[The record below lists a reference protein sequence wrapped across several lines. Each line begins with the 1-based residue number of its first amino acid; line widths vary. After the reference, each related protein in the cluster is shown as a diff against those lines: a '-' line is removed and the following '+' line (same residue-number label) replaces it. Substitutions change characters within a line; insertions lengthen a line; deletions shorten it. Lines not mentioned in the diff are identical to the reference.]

1 MTTIATV
8 LKTRAAY
15 LSAAE
20 ALDDTKERIWEKHY
34 GDVAADDDGDYSER
48 GPAYQAE
55 MAAADLGALVKR
67 RDDLRE
73 EMVAAFLNA
82 TDQPREM
89 RLLMPKLRIADKMG
103 GKVREDLIGL
113 ILKASPVAMRGGR

>member
-1 MTTIATV
+1 MTTITTV

-15 LSAAE
+15 LAA
-20 ALDDTKERIWEKHY
+20 AKTLDDTKERIWEKHY
-34 GDVAADDDGDYSER
+34 GDLTADDDGDYSER
-48 GPAYQAE
+48 EPAYQAE

-67 RDDLRE
+67 RNDLRD

-103 GKVREDLIGL
+103 GKVRDDLISL
-113 ILKASPVAMRGGR
+113 ILKASPAAMRGGR

>member
-1 MTTIATV
+1 MITIATV
-8 LKTRAAY
+8 LKTRAAF
-15 LSAAE
+15 LAA
-20 ALDDTKERIWEKHY
+20 AKTLDDTKERIWEKHY
-34 GDVAADDDGDYSER
+34 GDIAPDDDGDYSER
-48 GPAYQAE
+48 EPAYKAD

-67 RDDLRE
+67 RDDLRN

-103 GKVREDLIGL
+103 GKVREDLISL